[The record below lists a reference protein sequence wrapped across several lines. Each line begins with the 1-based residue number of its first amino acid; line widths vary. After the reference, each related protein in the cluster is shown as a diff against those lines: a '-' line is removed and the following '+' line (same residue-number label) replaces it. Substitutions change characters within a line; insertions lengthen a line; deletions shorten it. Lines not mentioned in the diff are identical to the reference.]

1 MTKGTSWSSRAFI
14 TAVALAAVGG
24 CASGG
29 VSDSTQGSGSD
40 LSRVRLYSNVAEL
53 AADSKLVVEG
63 TATGQSVADDVD
75 PTTDFTLSKMKIV
88 KVLRGP
94 HNINVGNS
102 IVVRQMGSDKQT
114 PPVPILVPGQV
125 YLLYLTPSGLDG
137 ALSSQYYITGANAGI
152 YVQPSTGLAPAA
164 AGKATQ
170 FSQVQRENGENLPAS
185 LSDMQAMG

>member
-1 MTKGTSWSSRAFI
+1 MTECMSWSSRAFI
-14 TAVALAAVGG
+14 TAVTLAAVSG
-24 CASGG
+24 CGSGG
-29 VSDSTQGSGSD
+29 VSDSAQRSGSD
-40 LSRVRLYSNVAEL
+40 MSRVRLYSNVAEL

-63 TATGQSVADDVD
+63 TATGQFVADDVD

-88 KVLRGP
+88 KVLRGADT
-94 HNINVGNS
+94 INVGNS

-164 AGKATQ
+164 AGTETQ
-170 FSQVQRENGENLPAS
+170 FAQVQRENGENLPAS
-185 LSDMQAMG
+185 LSDTQALG

>member
-14 TAVALAAVGG
+14 TAVTLAAASG
-24 CASGG
+24 CGSGG

-40 LSRVRLYSNVAEL
+40 MSRVRLYSNVAEL

-75 PTTDFTLSKMKIV
+75 PTTDFTLSEVTIV
-88 KVLRGP
+88 KVLRGAN
-94 HNINVGNS
+94 NIKVGNS
-102 IVVRQMGSDKQT
+102 IVVRQMGSGKQT

-137 ALSSQYYITGANAGI
+137 PLSSQYYITGANAGI
-152 YVQPSTGLAPAA
+152 YVQPSTGLAPAV
-164 AGKATQ
+164 AGTATQ
-170 FSQVQRENGENLPAS
+170 FSQVQRQTGENLPAS
-185 LSDMQAMG
+185 LSDTQALG